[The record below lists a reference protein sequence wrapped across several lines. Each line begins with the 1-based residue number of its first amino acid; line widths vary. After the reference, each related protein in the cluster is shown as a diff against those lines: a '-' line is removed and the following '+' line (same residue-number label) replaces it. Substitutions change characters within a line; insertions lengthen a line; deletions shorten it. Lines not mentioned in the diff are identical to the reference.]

1 MRGNEMSK
9 ARSGRNIN
17 KHLFATFILR
27 GKGLNPQEVTDSLG
41 VNPSKSF
48 KRGDWRTETERWT
61 RNFWSLTSQDKIQS
75 DDLST
80 HIEWLLNQFEQVN
93 NKLIEILKRDGV
105 ESEISCFWIFP
116 TEHEELEISS
126 ELLSRIASLGVN
138 LNFDIYC
145 PD

>member
-1 MRGNEMSK
+1 MSK
-9 ARSGRNIN
+9 SRSGRNIN

-105 ESEISCFWIFP
+105 ESEISIFWIFP

-126 ELLSRIASLGVN
+126 DLLSRIASLGSN